1 MDSVGERLTN
11 HSTGRSP
18 GKLRIL
24 LVSGSYPPMRCG
36 VGDYTRCLAESLAGY
51 ESITLKVLTTVSLPA
66 HDGDPSWLHR
76 SMRNWQLGSLGPYLQ
91 LLRDFQPNIVHAQ
104 YPARGYSVWTGPA
117 VIPILARAWSRA
129 SVVETWHEYPYP
141 ASTMAGCAMLALAAA
156 ANALIYVRPDYP
168 QHINE
173 TLSKLLGRAKRHFV
187 PNASVVPAVQLTD
200 QERAQTRAD
209 LGCGARR
216 LIAFFGFAH
225 PHKGVDRLFHIADP
239 TRDHLM
245 LIGELY
251 ENDPYHADL
260 IRLATSPPW
269 RGHVTFSGF
278 VEPARAAHL
287 LASADAA
294 VFPFLEGGG
303 VWNSSVHAAV
313 SQGTFTL
320 MTSHERSGYSVTE
333 NVYYAIPSGVDQMRV
348 ALTQH
353 VGTRIPP
360 DTTAGWDTIAK
371 RHIEIYGEVC
381 QPVQDKDARR

>member
-1 MDSVGERLTN
+1 VSSETSGSACALRL
-11 HSTGRSP
+11 
-18 GKLRIL
+18 L
-24 LVSGSYPPMRCG
+24 LISGSYPPMRCG
-36 VGDYTRCLAESLAGY
+36 VGDYTRCLAESLADR
-51 ESITLKVLTTVSLPA
+51 SDVSLRVLTTVSAPSP
-66 HDGDPSWLHR
+66 DGDPPWLHR
-76 SMRNWQLGSLGPYLQ
+76 AMPNWRLTALGPYLG
-91 LLRDFQPNIVHAQ
+91 LLREFQPDIVHIQ
-104 YPARGYSVWTGPA
+104 YPTRGYSVWSGPA
-117 VIPILARAWSRA
+117 ILPVLARAWGRA
-129 SVVETWHEYPYP
+129 SVVQTWHEYPYP
-141 ASTMAGCAMLALAAA
+141 ASTRAGCAMLVLAAA
-156 ANALIYVRPDYP
+156 ASALIYVRPDYP

-173 TLSKLLGRAKRHFV
+173 TLSMLLGRAKRHFV
-187 PNASVVPAVQLTD
+187 PNASVVPAVQLAD

-209 LGCGARR
+209 LGCGERR

-225 PHKGVDRLFHIADP
+225 PQKGVDRLFHIADP
-239 TRDHLM
+239 TRDHLV
-245 LIGELY
+245 LIGELH
-251 ENDPYHADL
+251 ENDPYHAHL
-260 IRLATSPPW
+260 IRVATSPPW

-320 MTSHERSGYSVTE
+320 LTSRERSGYSVTE

-360 DTTAGWDTIAK
+360 DTIAGWDTIAK
-371 RHIEIYGEVC
+371 RHIEIYADVC